1 MATSSR
7 ARTLLRL
14 AGSPDLR
21 YLMATSVLFYL
32 GFSVYN
38 TVFINFV
45 AEEIGISATEL
56 GVLESVREVPG
67 LLSVLIAAVTMWLLE
82 PVLAFIALAVMAIG
96 VVNYLHVNAVW
107 SLVLFSLVWSIG
119 FHTWQPLASSMALR
133 MGPAG
138 QEGRRLGLLRS
149 VGNVGGLAGIALVF
163 IMVRFMSLPFRPMF
177 VIAGVAIFI
186 GAFALLRI
194 SRMETVQPQR
204 IVLRREYWLY
214 YVLQFLNGT
223 RRHIF
228 MTFAIFALVR
238 VYETSL
244 ETVSILSFINQIASV
259 AAGYIAGRL
268 IDRHGERK
276 VLALGFAALT
286 AIFLGYAF
294 IEVVWILFALYVVDN
309 VMFSLSVGID
319 TYGKKILIK
328 ASDLRPT
335 MVTGQTMNHVAAVV
349 VPFTGG
355 LLWQAFGYFV
365 PFVVGAAVAAISV
378 GASLLIFRSG
388 PSTAA
393 DDAPPKRV
401 KAPEA
406 AEL

>member
-21 YLMATSVLFYL
+21 YLMVTSVLFYL

-56 GVLESVREVPG
+56 GVLESMREVPG

-177 VIAGVAIFI
+177 VIAGVAIFV

-194 SRMETVQPQR
+194 SRMETIQPQR

-244 ETVSILSFINQIASV
+244 ETVSILSFINQIGSV

-349 VPFTGG
+349 VPVMGG

-365 PFVVGAAVAAISV
+365 PFVAGAAVAAISV
-378 GASLLIFRSG
+378 GVSLLIFRSG
-388 PSTAA
+388 PSAA
-393 DDAPPKRV
+393 GDAPGERV
-401 KAPEA
+401 KASEA

>member
-1 MATSSR
+1 MVA
-7 ARTLLRL
+7 
-14 AGSPDLR
+14 
-21 YLMATSVLFYL
+21 SVLFYL

-82 PVLAFIALAVMAIG
+82 PVLAFIALAVMAVG

-107 SLVLFSLVWSIG
+107 SLVLFSLVWSVG
-119 FHTWQPLASSMALR
+119 FHTWAPLASSMALR

-149 VGNVGGLAGIALVF
+149 VSNVGGLVGIGLVF
-163 IMVRFMSLPFRPMF
+163 IMVRYMSVPFRPMF
-177 VIAGVAIFI
+177 VLAGVAIFI

-194 SRMETVQPQR
+194 NRMETVKPQK
-204 IVLRREYWLY
+204 IVLRREYWLF

-244 ETVSILSFINQIASV
+244 ETVSILSFVNQIASV
-259 AAGYIAGRL
+259 GAGYLAGRL

-294 IEVVWILFALYVVDN
+294 VKVIWILFALYVIDN

-349 VPFTGG
+349 VPITGG
-355 LLWQAFGYFV
+355 LLWQAYGYFV
-365 PFVVGAAVAAISV
+365 PFVAGAAVAAVSV

-388 PSTAA
+388 PS
-393 DDAPPKRV
+393 
-401 KAPEA
+401 EA
-406 AEL
+406 AAVDTPRERVEAPKAAKP

>member
-21 YLMATSVLFYL
+21 YLMVTSVLFYL

-56 GVLESVREVPG
+56 GVLESMREVPG

-177 VIAGVAIFI
+177 VIAGVAIFV

-194 SRMETVQPQR
+194 SRMETIQPQR

-244 ETVSILSFINQIASV
+244 ETVSILSFINQIGSV

-349 VPFTGG
+349 VPVMGG

-365 PFVVGAAVAAISV
+365 PFVAGAAVAAISV
-378 GASLLIFRSG
+378 GVSLLIFRSG
-388 PSTAA
+388 PSLAG
-393 DDAPPKRV
+393 DAPGERV

>member
-1 MATSSR
+1 MAISSR
-7 ARTLLRL
+7 ARTLLRV
-14 AGSPDLR
+14 AGSKDLR
-21 YLMATSVLFYL
+21 YLMVASLLFYL

-38 TVFINFV
+38 TVFVNFV

-56 GVLESVREVPG
+56 GVLESVREIPG

-96 VVNYLHVNAVW
+96 VVNYLHVNAFW

-119 FHTWQPLASSMALR
+119 FHSWQPLASSMALR

-138 QEGRRLGLLRS
+138 EEGRRLGLLRS
-149 VGNVGGLAGIALVF
+149 VSNVGGLAGIALVF
-163 IMVRFMSLPFRPMF
+163 VMVRFLSIPFRPMF
-177 VIAGVAIFI
+177 VVAGIAIFV

-194 SRMETVQPQR
+194 SRMETVQPQK
-204 IVLRREYWLY
+204 IVLRREYWLF

-238 VYETSL
+238 VYQTSL

-259 AAGYIAGRL
+259 GAGYIAGRL
-268 IDRHGERK
+268 IDQHGERK

-309 VMFSLSVGID
+309 VMFSMSVGID

-349 VPFTGG
+349 VPITGG
-355 LLWQAFGYFV
+355 LLWEAFGYFV
-365 PFVVGAAVAAISV
+365 PFVVGAAVAAVSV
-378 GASLLIFRSG
+378 VASLMIVRSG
-388 PSTAA
+388 PSEAA
-393 DDAPPKRV
+393 GAPPKRV
-401 KAPEA
+401 DAPEA
-406 AEL
+406 AEV